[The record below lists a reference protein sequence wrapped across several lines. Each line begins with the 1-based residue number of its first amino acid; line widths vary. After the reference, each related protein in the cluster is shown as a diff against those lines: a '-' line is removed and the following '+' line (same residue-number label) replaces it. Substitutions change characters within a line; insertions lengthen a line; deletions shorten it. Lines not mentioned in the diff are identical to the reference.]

1 MTSELK
7 CPICGG
13 DIRYND
19 SYSTYDCKNNPA
31 EHHASEEVWQALI
44 ESQKTLVLSEQSAD
58 REIHRLRDLL
68 SQSQKDLE
76 IATKALEK
84 ADGFFEG
91 IIGLYQS
98 EMMAIIKTALEQIE
112 HKES

>member
-31 EHHASEEVWQALI
+31 EHHASEEVWQALT
-44 ESQKTLVLSEQSAD
+44 QAKQ
-58 REIHRLRDLL
+58 
-68 SQSQKDLE
+68 DLE
-76 IATKALEK
+76 IARKALEK
-84 ADGFFEG
+84 LNREYNHCRDEEFEG
-91 IIGLYQS
+91 ADIDW
-98 EMMAIIKTALEQIE
+98 EWWAMAAKNVVETALNQIE

>member
-13 DIRYND
+13 DIQYNN
-19 SYSTYDCKNNPA
+19 SYSTYDCQNNPSG
-31 EHHASEEVWQALI
+31 HYASKEVWQALI
-44 ESQKTLVLSEQSAD
+44 ESHKSLVLSEQSAD

-76 IATKALEK
+76 AARNALEK
-84 ADGFFEG
+84 LKECLFQGGE
-91 IIGLYQS
+91 QS
-98 EMMAIIKTALEQIE
+98 VKLGVRVIAQAALEQIE
-112 HKES
+112 HKE